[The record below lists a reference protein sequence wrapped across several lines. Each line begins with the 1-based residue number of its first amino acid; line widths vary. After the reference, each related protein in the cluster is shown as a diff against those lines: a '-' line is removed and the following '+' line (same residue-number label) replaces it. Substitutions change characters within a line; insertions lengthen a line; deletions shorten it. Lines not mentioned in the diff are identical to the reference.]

1 MPAYDQNNR
10 RDIARSPRQTWGT
23 SASAPTTINMRHHTS
38 GNAESVSSLPRM
50 AVKPQSST
58 QAWICRKALRVSVS
72 GMHRLS
78 PLDWTTGNP
87 FAAGLALCFETIEA
101 MTPWSGGHRNRI
113 MAWRQLNENA
123 QGVGETTGAPLFN
136 ASSQLFSCSWY
147 ARSGCPEGVSGS
159 ESSELLASVI
169 SWLIEPPNGA

>member
-101 MTPWSGGHRNRI
+101 MTP
-113 MAWRQLNENA
+113 RQE
-123 QGVGETTGAPLFN
+123 VT
-136 ASSQLFSCSWY
+136 ASHH
-147 ARSGCPEGVSGS
+147 G
-159 ESSELLASVI
+159 LASVERKRAGRRGDDGRAI
-169 SWLIEPPNGA
+169 VQCVQPVLQLFLVRAFRVSRGRQRVGEQRVVGKRHQ